1 MKVLVLLSLVA
12 LSVASS
18 ISSGKRVIVTESGII
33 RIVGNLGREIDIF
46 QSVMD
51 PSKVN
56 IILSSPFGP
65 PRKLQVDEVNN
76 IRNVG
81 VGLFN
86 IPSQQISQADILV
99 NIFRQY
105 QGDVNEASYI
115 QLLGKIEALVQSRV
129 LNQIVLEVLKNLDL
143 IEELKGFNFEQIRGF
158 NALSQAN
165 GLSNVIQSNNLN
177 NIEQLNSMAQLE
189 QIIR

>member
-65 PRKLQVDEVNN
+65 SRKLQVDEVNN